1 MRPIFYGFGPVFR
14 ENFHA
19 EPFHSVDIYPLM
31 SYILHLEE
39 RKTNGS
45 FDHVKHILKDFSEEN
60 FLNQVNLF
68 VSKTT
73 MQVTNWGLLSKFSF

>member
-45 FDHVKHILKDFSEEN
+45 LDNVKHILKDFSFN
-60 FLNQVNLF
+60 KINLF
-68 VSKTT
+68 VSKIT
-73 MQVTNWGLLSKFSF
+73 MQITNWGLLSKLIFEK